1 MKTIKDIYEAMFTH
15 FTECNKDPWCIE
27 IECLRLGICSI
38 VATAMGELMRTGE
51 YH

>member
-15 FTECNKDPWCIE
+15 FTECNKDTWCIE
-27 IECLRLGICSI
+27 IECPRLGICSI
-38 VATAMGELMRTGE
+38 VATAMSELMQTGE

>member
-27 IECLRLGICSI
+27 IECPRLGICSI
-38 VATAMGELMRTGE
+38 VATAMSELMQAGE